1 MASIIVEETTIV
13 SVNTMNVDFNATN
26 WSNSLMEQS
35 WNTLTE
41 LKPSSTYLL
50 ELFVLII
57 GVIVLSLIMIL
68 IYRYRL
74 SLNEDQKLSKAFHS
88 TNRRFKR
95 QSSRF
100 SIDLDRFVADISGF
114 DQNELNNAESNH
126 IRFPIEETVASPTIA
141 VIDTNL
147 LAMNNSIKLDSVKED
162 DENVLF
168 NQCVHCN
175 NTEYCCCYET
185 NCHQTESDQSTSP
198 PDSPQIDSNMLTHS
212 SK

>member
-41 LKPSSTYLL
+41 LKPSSTYFL
-50 ELFVLII
+50 ELFVFII

-74 SLNEDQKLSKAFHS
+74 LLNEDQKLSKAFHS

-126 IRFPIEETVASPTIA
+126 IRFPIVSDTKSLNPLA
-141 VIDTNL
+141 VSIVNL
-147 LAMNNSIKLDSVKED
+147 VNKSLDHSKSSQLHHHHHHHHHHQQQQQQRSIERYHFMKIINFV
-162 DENVLF
+162 
-168 NQCVHCN
+168 
-175 NTEYCCCYET
+175 
-185 NCHQTESDQSTSP
+185 
-198 PDSPQIDSNMLTHS
+198 
-212 SK
+212 